1 MAVTFVVVPQWQ
13 GSVSPRAM
21 RLADGAEAIR
31 GDLPAS
37 STVLVDVP
45 VESGDALDTGILR
58 FSSLLR
64 VRERQLQAL
73 NHVEEWALTIGGDCG
88 VSLSSIEHA
97 IARTAGDVAVVWF
110 DAHPDL
116 NSAEDSPSGAF
127 TGMVLRALCGEGA
140 LVPDAA
146 HTLDPAKLVLAGI
159 RDIDP
164 GEERFI
170 AEKQLTQVASMDLE
184 TPTAFVDAVR
194 ATGASA
200 VYLHIDLDV
209 LDPAVIAGLANPLP
223 FGMTLEQL
231 TAAITA
237 LRAEFTLAGATIA
250 GFSPASPLDAEDD
263 LPSILRVIGSL
274 TR

>member
-1 MAVTFVVVPQWQ
+1 
-13 GSVSPRAM
+13 M

-73 NHVEEWALTIGGDCG
+73 NHVEDWALTIGGDCG
-88 VSLSSIEHA
+88 VSLGSIEHA
-97 IARTAGDVAVVWF
+97 IARTSGDVAVVWF

-127 TGMVLRALCGEGA
+127 TGMVLRALCGEGV

-170 AEKQLTQVASMDLE
+170 AEKQLTQIPSMDLE

-194 ATGASA
+194 ATGAST

>member
-37 STVLVDVP
+37 STVVVDVP
-45 VESGDALDTGILR
+45 VESGEALDTGILR

-73 NHVEEWALTIGGDCG
+73 HQVEDWALTIGGDCG
-88 VSLSSIEHA
+88 VSLSAIEHA
-97 IARTAGDVAVVWF
+97 ATRNPGDLAVVWF

-116 NSAEDSPSGAF
+116 NTAEDSPSGAF

-140 LVPDAA
+140 LAPEAA
-146 HTLDPAKLVLAGI
+146 NTLDPAKLVLAGI
-159 RDIDP
+159 RDVDP

-170 AEKQLTQVASMDLE
+170 AEKRLAQIDSAALE
-184 TPTAFVDAVR
+184 TPTALVDAVR
-194 ATGASA
+194 ATGAGS

-209 LDPAVIAGLANPLP
+209 LDPAVIAGLANLLP
-223 FGMTLEQL
+223 FGLALEQL

-250 GFSPASPLDAEDD
+250 GFSPVSPLDAEDD